1 MIVEQKCIN
10 GKLIKHMENKKINT
24 TKDYVYDIS
33 LDGTVVNALGMNV
46 MSNTDGFNFQMPTEF
61 RYTKEH
67 PYIGKGL
74 NRLVKEGKEYID
86 EWGDIM
92 EFNDLFMRNKMGLD
106 EDEVIPANI
115 TCARKNYLDL
125 LDNGEIKMVGNT
137 LKSKKMP
144 IYIEKFIAQAAD
156 LLLHNKGKEFLELYY
171 DYIEKIYNM
180 QIPLR
185 DIASVGKIKT
195 SIKEYKEGCK
205 QLTTA
210 GSKKARQAWYELAI
224 KHNLSVNM
232 GDTIYYIN
240 NGTKKGDSD
249 VKRITKYFYKDG
261 NGNKIDYAIDEN
273 GEKLYDRKGNV
284 IDLTKQLEKEFNKF
298 KKENKDYKTIY
309 PNLFAFGKNKYPNL
323 EEEDIILFNCVL
335 LTNDLVEDEDD
346 HFCDDTFEY
355 NREKYIE
362 MFNKRIRPLLV
373 VFDRNTRQY
382 VNEKGKIID
391 NILISDPKDRKTFTE
406 DEAKLVSGQPFNETD
421 QDTYEQLMTMEDKEI
436 RFWLSVNKVPTY
448 IECIDGMNW
457 EIIKKN
463 YFQRQ
468 EQMKQEG
475 IKEEIETY
483 NKVISS
489 LKQSDVN
496 ELIENGILPEKLLS
510 IIDENFQTGIF
521 KSKKWGIQL
530 GTIYDIIDKDFEK
543 IEIEDEE

>member
-10 GKLIKHMENKKINT
+10 GKINKKNMETKKINT

-144 IYIEKFIAQAAD
+144 IYIEKFIAKAAD

-185 DIASVGKIKT
+185 DIASIGKIKT

-205 QLTTA
+205 QLTSA

-249 VKRITKYFYKDG
+249 VKRITKYFYKDV

-284 IDLTKQLEKEFNKF
+284 VDLTKHLEKEFNKF

-335 LTNDLVEDEDD
+335 LTNDMVEDEDD

-457 EIIKKN
+457 EDIKKN

-468 EQMKQEG
+468 EQMKQKG
-475 IKEEIETY
+475 IKEELETY
-483 NKVISS
+483 NNVISS
-489 LKQSDVN
+489 LKQPDVN
-496 ELIENGILPEKLLS
+496 ELIENGILPEKLLP

-530 GTIYDIIDKDFEK
+530 GTIYDIIDKDFGE
-543 IEIEDEE
+543 IEIEE

>member
-10 GKLIKHMENKKINT
+10 GKINKKNMETKKINT

-144 IYIEKFIAQAAD
+144 IYIEKFIAKAAD

-185 DIASVGKIKT
+185 DIASIGKIKT

-205 QLTTA
+205 QLTSA

-249 VKRITKYFYKDG
+249 VKRITKYFYKDV

-284 IDLTKQLEKEFNKF
+284 VDLTKHLEKEFNKF

-335 LTNDLVEDEDD
+335 LTNDMVEDEDD

-457 EIIKKN
+457 EDIKKN

-468 EQMKQEG
+468 EQMKQKG
-475 IKEEIETY
+475 IKEELETY
-483 NKVISS
+483 NNVISS

-496 ELIENGILPEKLLS
+496 ELIENGILPEKLLP

-530 GTIYDIIDKDFEK
+530 GTIYDIIDKDFGE
-543 IEIEDEE
+543 IEIEE